1 MSWRL
6 LAILLRLGLGLLL
19 FYVSLTVLIDLFH
32 SPQFQQ
38 FLVLSGLMLSGLWW
52 GYSKLPNWFQELIRT
67 LWRWKSHDD

>member
-6 LAILLRLGLGLLL
+6 LALLLRLGLGLLL
-19 FYVSLTVLIDLFH
+19 FYITLTLLIGLVD

-38 FLVLSGLMLSGLWW
+38 FLVLSGVMVGGLWW
-52 GYSKLPNWFQELIRT
+52 CYSKLPNWLQEMIRT

>member
-19 FYVSLTVLIDLFH
+19 FYVTLTLLIGLFN

-38 FLVLSGLMLSGLWW
+38 FLVLTGFMLGGLWW
-52 GYSKLPNWFQELIRT
+52 CYSKLPNWLQEMIRT

>member
-19 FYVSLTVLIDLFH
+19 FYVTLTLLIGLVS

-38 FLVLSGLMLSGLWW
+38 LLVVSGVMLGGLWW
-52 GYSKLPNWFQELIRT
+52 CYSKLPDWLQELIRS
-67 LWRWKSHDD
+67 LWKWRSHDD